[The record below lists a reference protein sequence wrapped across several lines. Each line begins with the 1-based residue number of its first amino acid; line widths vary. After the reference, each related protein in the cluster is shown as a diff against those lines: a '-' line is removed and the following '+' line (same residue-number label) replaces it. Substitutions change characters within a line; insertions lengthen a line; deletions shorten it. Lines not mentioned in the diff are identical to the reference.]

1 MERLPT
7 ELVIQILDCMST
19 EDLKTIGF
27 VSSEYRSLAIPFLFR
42 RIRPWWWG
50 ATKRSVPNLISCLR
64 NNRRLATAVR
74 VLDAHAIARCQQPLE
89 VLRQIMKITAG
100 WEGLILP
107 AGEHLPLAV
116 FDDNTRLQL
125 RHLKF
130 TGAAG
135 HKLSH
140 HLLYILPS
148 CVNLIDLWIPGQQ
161 EHWIETCDPNGSAI
175 TIWMNRL
182 EKYRGPSYP
191 LNYISNGIPL
201 HRLIS
206 TDPAPSPVLKRL
218 GQLVGPQLLTL
229 HVNTSLTRYRDRTL
243 IAKDCLSPSLF
254 PSLFPNVRYVSWF
267 LIMPH
272 PESAPGDFVRT
283 FLTPSLLLIIP
294 IQGLPQTKSLGDEAT
309 LDVNRALFDAIRQLH
324 YLRHVWFMSHHDGRV
339 PIGPVL
345 TFVEEVQRVTLPYL
359 HCISLWTPGRVPW
372 SYVFRKEE
380 VESVNGGGRT
390 KWVCKTNVSVSPL
403 AD

>member
-64 NNRRLATAVR
+64 NNHRLANAVR

-89 VLRQIMKITAG
+89 VLRQIMKITAR

-140 HLLYILPS
+140 LSLYILPS
-148 CVNLIDLWIPGQQ
+148 CVNLIDLEIPGEQ
-161 EHWIETCDPNGSAI
+161 EHWFKTYDPNGSAI
-175 TIWMNRL
+175 AIWMNRL
-182 EKYRGPSYP
+182 EKYHGPLYP
-191 LNYISNGIPL
+191 LNYIRNGIPL

-206 TDPAPSPVLKRL
+206 IDPVPSPVLKRL
-218 GQLVGPQLLTL
+218 GQLVGQQLLTL
-229 HVNTSLTRYRDRTL
+229 HMNTSLTGYRDRTL
-243 IAKDCLSPSLF
+243 IGKYCLPPSLF
-254 PSLFPNVRYVSWF
+254 PSSFPNVRYVSWF
-267 LIMPH
+267 FIMPH

-283 FLTPSLLLIIP
+283 FLTPSLLLIVP
-294 IQGLPQTKSLGDEAT
+294 IQGLPQDQAT
-309 LDVNRALFDAIRQLH
+309 LDVNRSLLDAIRQLH
-324 YLRHVWFMSHHDGRV
+324 YLRHVWFISHHEGRV

-359 HCISLWTPGRVPW
+359 HCISLWTPGRDRW
-372 SYVFRKEE
+372 SYAFRKEE
-380 VESVNGGGRT
+380 AESVNGEGRT
-390 KWVCKTNVSVSPL
+390 KWVRKTNVSVSPL